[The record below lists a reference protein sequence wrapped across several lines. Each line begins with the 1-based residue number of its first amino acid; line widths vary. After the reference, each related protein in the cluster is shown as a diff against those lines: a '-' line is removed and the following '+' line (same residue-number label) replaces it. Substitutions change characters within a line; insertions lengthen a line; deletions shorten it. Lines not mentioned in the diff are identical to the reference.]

1 MRVHLLTLAISLI
14 SLYTAGQS
22 LPTPPAAVSKTG
34 RFGLKYTFVST
45 TVQQQLIDN
54 EPNHRLKIEHIAGG
68 IKNRININ
76 FTGLNADGTVPSLSG
91 GGFAV
96 FPNGGYAHM
105 RPGDTTVVQG
115 WSAGWR
121 ECSCINEG
129 ANDKIVRFII
139 SYDSTYYGPDGEPDG
154 TITLRDTIL
163 QPIKIV
169 QKTGANLTDISKAI
183 QTDASQNISGFFVIP
198 HYIRSTTS
206 FKTISIATDAY
217 SWPIYPST
225 SGHVRLVDSL
235 GNQYA
240 FFNLK
245 VNTRGD
251 YRLSA
256 EFMSSTP
263 SIHVP
268 NANIVVP
275 STASHSGLSATAL
288 PYGKAQFSVD
298 SVISYMTETGFWRV
312 VFAAGDSSVT
322 AIPGQENWY
331 GSTTDA
337 KNVYR
342 ARSKIMKFS
351 VAMASYGQKLWE
363 KAVPF
368 ESWGGATSTDGKVVV
383 YMLNQ
388 SGREANLQNDVNIDW
403 VGVLDGT
410 TGARKW
416 GLRGNQQ
423 LMEGLEVGVS
433 SKGEYI
439 ALGTTGSGRLSIYRN
454 NGSSGT
460 LMWSNPADFT
470 GGDTHIG
477 QVRKIVFSP
486 DDQYVYA
493 GCGDMYLRKYR
504 VSDGQLIWRTYIGG
518 WPFVNG
524 IAIANGFIATGTK
537 SKDRTLVR
545 ESDGSMVY
553 LSPMFGFDASIDSA
567 FNGPVF
573 GFGPLVTDRNTG
585 RAIASVGGN
594 AVKHSILE
602 GQFVLHTDTRID
614 VYNRNGGSPLAGKG
628 TWMGGGNGENTQ
640 SGWATPTGDRV
651 MLAARDLTSGV
662 FPRVGLGFFRS
673 TRNINRYPTMDS
685 IGSKTLNIG
694 DTLRLKVTY
703 RDFADYNVASTALA
717 LSAKSD
723 TSGLKTMLR
732 GDSVIVY
739 ASGFAGS
746 TFLTVSVT
754 ETNTAE
760 KFVVSERVRVTVSCN
775 APSTPTASTTM
786 YSYCAGATATAL
798 SATPAAGTS
807 LVWYGSATGGS
818 GSPTAPVPSTA
829 TAGTYTYYVASGNNG
844 CESINRLAITVS
856 VKTLPQ
862 AIVTG
867 ASTLCLNATSPTV
880 TFTGSAGTGPY
891 TFTYQINGGS
901 SQTIGSGTGNTAS
914 VSVPTHTKGSFTYAL
929 ARVDDANGCGQLQTS
944 SILVKVLPKPTAA
957 ISGTTSVCAGSLP
970 QPVTFTGSDGDA
982 PYTFTYRI
990 NGGSDQ
996 QIVSSSGN
1004 SVQLGAPT
1012 NTPGTYT
1019 YTLVGIQDVNGNLC
1033 KQSASGT
1040 AVITV
1045 NSIPVKPIIT
1055 RDANGDLVSSAT
1067 TGNQWYKDGVAISGA
1082 TAQTYKATSAG
1093 NYTVIVT
1100 QNGCPSPTSDP
1111 FNFIP
1116 TGLTNLG
1123 AGQYMHVYPNPVST
1137 DLRIDFRVNGTM
1149 RIRAVLHD
1157 LAGKQVWKAE
1167 ELNSGTLLSIG
1178 KLAGGTY
1185 LLTTMTDKGK
1195 VIHRERVVVQ

>member
-1 MRVHLLTLAISLI
+1 MRLLLSVLLPTVFSLNVL
-14 SLYTAGQS
+14 SQS
-22 LPTPPAAVSKTG
+22 LPTAPSAVTKTG
-34 RFGLKYTFVST
+34 RFGLRYTFVST

-68 IKNRININ
+68 IKNRINIS
-76 FTGLNADGTVPSLSG
+76 FTGLNADGSVPSLSG

-121 ECSCINEG
+121 ECSCITEG
-129 ANDKIVRFII
+129 VNDKIVRFIV

-169 QKTGANLTDISKAI
+169 QKTGANLTDIAKAI
-183 QTDASQNISGFFVIP
+183 QTDASQNISGYFVIP

-225 SGHVRLVDSL
+225 SGLVRLVDSL

-240 FFNLK
+240 YFNLK

-256 EFMSSTP
+256 EFMSSSP

-275 STASHSGLSATAL
+275 STASHSGLVGTAL

-298 SVISYMTETGFWRV
+298 SVISYLTETGFWRV
-312 VFAAGDSSVT
+312 VFSAGDSSVT
-322 AIPGQENWY
+322 AIPGQENWF
-331 GSTTDA
+331 GSSTDA

-342 ARSKIMKFS
+342 AKCKIMKFS
-351 VAMASYGQKLWE
+351 VAQATFGQKLWE
-363 KAVPF
+363 HAVPF
-368 ESWGGATSTDGKVVV
+368 ESWGGATSSDGKVVV

-388 SGREANLQNDVNIDW
+388 GGREANLQNDVNIDW

-433 SKGEYI
+433 STGDYI
-439 ALGTTGSGRLSIYRN
+439 ALGTTGSGRLSLYRN

-477 QVRKIVFSP
+477 QVRKIVFTQ

-504 VSDGQLIWRTYIGG
+504 VSDGKLIWRTYIGG

-524 IAIANGFIATGTK
+524 IAIANGYIATGTK
-537 SKDRTLVR
+537 SKDRTLLR
-545 ESDGSMVY
+545 ESDGSIVY

-573 GFGPLVTDRNTG
+573 GFGPLITDRNTG

-662 FPRVGLGFFRS
+662 FPRVGLGFFRT
-673 TRNINRYPTMDS
+673 TRSINRYPTMDS
-685 IGSKTLNIG
+685 IGSKNLNIG
-694 DTLRLKVTY
+694 DTLRFKVTY
-703 RDFADYNVASTALA
+703 RDFADYNITTTALA

-723 TSGLKTMLR
+723 TSGLKTILR

-739 ASGFAGS
+739 ASGYAGS
-746 TFLTVSVT
+746 TFLTVAVS
-754 ETNTAE
+754 ETSTTE
-760 KFVVSERVRVTVSCN
+760 KFVVSERVAVTVSCN
-775 APSTPTASTTM
+775 APGTPTATTT
-786 YSYCAGATATAL
+786 SFNYCAGAAAAVL

-807 LVWYGSATGGS
+807 LVWYTSATGGS
-818 GSPTAPVPSTA
+818 GSATAPVPSTA
-829 TAGTYTYYVASGNNG
+829 TAGTYTYYAASGNNG

-856 VKTLPQ
+856 VKALPQ
-862 AIVTG
+862 AAVTG

-891 TFTYQINGGS
+891 TFTYQVNGGS

-914 VSVPTHTKGSFTYAL
+914 VSVPTNVKGNFTYAL
-929 ARVDDANGCGQLQTS
+929 VRVDDANGCGQLQTS
-944 SILVKVLPKPTAA
+944 STLVKVLPKPTAT

-982 PYTFTYRI
+982 PYTFSYRI
-990 NGGSDQ
+990 NNGPDQ
-996 QIVSSSGN
+996 QIVTTSGT
-1004 SVQLGAPT
+1004 SVQLGVPT

-1019 YTLVGIQDVNGNLC
+1019 YTLVGVQDVNGNLC
-1033 KQSASGT
+1033 KQSASGS
-1040 AVITV
+1040 AIITI
-1045 NSIPVKPIIT
+1045 NSIPQKPVIT

-1082 TAQTYKATSAG
+1082 NGQTYKATAAG
-1093 NYTVIVT
+1093 NYTVVVT
-1100 QNGCPSPTSDP
+1100 QNGCASPTSDP
-1111 FNFIP
+1111 FNFVP

-1123 AGQYMHVYPNPVST
+1123 AGQFMQVYPNPVST
-1137 DLRIDFRVNGTM
+1137 DLRIDFRINGTL

-1157 LAGKQVWKAE
+1157 LTGKQVWKAE
-1167 ELNSGTLLSIG
+1167 ELNSGTMLSIG
-1178 KLAGGTY
+1178 KLAAGTY
-1185 LLTTMTDKGK
+1185 ILTTMTDKGK
-1195 VIHRERVVVQ
+1195 VIHRERVVIQ